1 MISLHTQ
8 NERLKREAS
17 QERSM
22 YASQMSMEGQEKGRN
37 YLELQTKIDDLK
49 DENITLKLRVSELE
63 SEILDEK
70 NQKQMKYDLTL
81 DTLKSQVQEQYLE
94 QKVRFEEE
102 IMVQKEQNYKY
113 KVEIQ
118 GLNERNSILKDQ
130 LLVFRDRI
138 TELEKETIIQSKENY
153 ILNSELDYE
162 STKNNQLKLKTESML
177 SGMQTGKVVDT
188 QVKDRIIQEY
198 ERKIASVEQKLLAY

>member
-17 QERSM
+17 HERSL
-22 YASQMSMEGQEKGRN
+22 YASQMSQEGQEKGRN